1 MKWSIEQEAI
11 YAWFESGLGH
21 LVVVARAGCGKTTTI
36 IEGIGRAPERK
47 KLLAAFN
54 ARIAEEL
61 QKRCPAGAVAKTMH
75 GVGYGLVLRNW
86 EGIKIDKTGGRA
98 KILSELVCG
107 AKVPDA
113 IKRIVT
119 RLHSLGREN
128 LPMAVLPEEL
138 YELAERFE
146 CVPDEQWEE
155 AGYDVH
161 RICAYAV
168 AAMAQAADVRPIM
181 IDYSD
186 MIFLPI
192 RNGWLV
198 KTFDMVVIDE
208 AQDMTPAQLTIA
220 RGVCKGRICV
230 VGDDRQAIYGFRG
243 ADSGSLGR
251 LKTELDA
258 QVLGLKT
265 TYRCA
270 TNVVARAAQI
280 VPDFTAAPG
289 NATGWVLD
297 LHTSKLTEAAGP
309 GDFILSRVNAP
320 LVSTAMQLLRA
331 GKRTRIAG
339 KDIGKDLLGLVGRLS
354 RSARSVPEFLARL
367 EGWIERET
375 ARAMKLK
382 NPDARLD
389 AIRDQGEMLK
399 AGADGARNVSEIE
412 DRIEALFTNDG
423 LGDAGVITCSS
434 VHKAKGLESS
444 RVFVLVDTLRNDS
457 DEELNIQYVAFT
469 RAKDTLV
476 MVSDFAF
483 ERPQEA
489 AAETPAAA

>member
-11 YAWFESGLGH
+11 YQWFEDGQGN

-36 IEGIGRAPERK
+36 IEGIGRAPETK

-98 KILSELVCG
+98 KGLTESVCG

-128 LPMAVLPEEL
+128 LPMAELPEEL
-138 YELAERFE
+138 YDLAERFE
-146 CVPDEQWEE
+146 CTPDEQWEE
-155 AGYDVH
+155 AGWDVH

-168 AAMAQAADVRPIM
+168 AAMKQAADVRPIM

-220 RGVCKGRICV
+220 RGVCKGRVCV

-243 ADSGSLGR
+243 ADSGSLAR
-251 LKTELDA
+251 LKDELDA
-258 QVLGLKT
+258 RVLGLKT

-270 TNVVARAAQI
+270 QTVVARAAQI

-289 NATGWVLD
+289 NAQGEVID
-297 LHTSKLTEAAGP
+297 LHTSKLTETAGP
-309 GDFILSRVNAP
+309 SDFILSRVNAP

-331 GKRTRIAG
+331 GKRTKIAG
-339 KDIGKDLLGLVGRLS
+339 RDIGKDLLGLVARLS
-354 RSARSVPEFLARL
+354 RSARSVPEFLARI
-367 EGWIERET
+367 EGWAERET

-389 AIRDQGEMLK
+389 AILDQAEMLR
-399 AGADGARNVSEIE
+399 AVADGARNVTEIA

-434 VHKAKGLESS
+434 VHKAKGLEAK
-444 RVFVLVDTLRNDS
+444 RVFVLVDTLKNHN
-457 DEELNIQYVAFT
+457 DEEMNIQYVAFT

-476 MVSDFAF
+476 MVSDTFLQ
-483 ERPQEA
+483 RPLA
-489 AAETPAAA
+489 ATVGTEVGA